1 MNCAAE
7 NCVNNDHGLC
17 VVESMLS
24 ICEDSKCALYQT
36 SPEKQIRVL
45 TKKVEMLTKEL
56 KRSRDEN
63 EELVKQL
70 DELKKASIYPPVGTV
85 VWVEDCMW
93 GVVPCTIDRPFHYK
107 AGEEGSCT
115 LEGFFT
121 PEDLGKSVFLAHED
135 WLMTQAEKAEKYTET
150 STTVLE
156 SKTKLDKFI
165 YAKDYE

>member
-7 NCVNNDHGLC
+7 SCVNNDKGLC

-56 KRSRDEN
+56 KRSCEEN
-63 EELVKQL
+63 EELTKQL
-70 DELKKASIYPPVGTV
+70 DELKKTSVYPPVGTT

-93 GVVPCTIDRPFHYK
+93 GVVPCTVDKPFHYK
-107 AGEEGSCT
+107 AGKEGSCT
-115 LEGFFT
+115 LEGNFT
-121 PEDLGKSVFLAHED
+121 AEDVGEFVFLSHED
-135 WLMTQAEKAEKYTET
+135 WLMTQAEKAEKYTDT

-156 SKTKLDKFI
+156 SKNKLDKFI

>member
-7 NCVNNDHGLC
+7 NCVNNDKGLC

-24 ICEDSKCALYQT
+24 ICEDSTCALYQT

-45 TKKVEMLTKEL
+45 TKKVEMLTEEL
-56 KRSRDEN
+56 KRSCEEN
-63 EELVKQL
+63 EELMKQL
-70 DELKKASIYPPVGTV
+70 DALKKASIYPPVGTV

-93 GVVPCTIDRPFHYK
+93 GVVPCTVDKPFHYR
-107 AGEEGSCT
+107 AGKEGSCT

-121 PEDLGKSVFLAHED
+121 LEDIGKFVFLSHED
-135 WLMTQAEKAEKYTET
+135 WLMTQAEKAEKYPDTANIAI
-150 STTVLE
+150 E
-156 SKTKLDKFI
+156 SKNKLNSII